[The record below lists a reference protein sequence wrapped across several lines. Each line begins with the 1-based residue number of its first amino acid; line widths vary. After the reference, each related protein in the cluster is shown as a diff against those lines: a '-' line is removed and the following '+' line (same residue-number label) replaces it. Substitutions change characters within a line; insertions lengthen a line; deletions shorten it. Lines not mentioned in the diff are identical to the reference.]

1 MVTHPVGSPGQDD
14 QFPADDFRAHV
25 QTYRSFLRGIQMA
38 VGAAILVLILMAVFL
53 I

>member
-1 MVTHPVGSPGQDD
+1 MVTYPVGDNVDQDD
-14 QFPADDFRAHV
+14 DYLAHV

-53 I
+53 L